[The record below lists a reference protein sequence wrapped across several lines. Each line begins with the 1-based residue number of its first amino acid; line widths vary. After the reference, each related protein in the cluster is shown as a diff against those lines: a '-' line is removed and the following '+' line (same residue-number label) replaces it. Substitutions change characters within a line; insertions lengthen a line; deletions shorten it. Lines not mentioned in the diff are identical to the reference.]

1 MNKYVAIIIVYSL
14 AMILV
19 GYLFT
24 KRSKVSDAKDFFV
37 ARRSLNKKL
46 LFSTLL
52 ASNIGAGSTIGLAGL
67 AYKYGISAWWWIGA
81 SGLGSIFLAYL
92 VGPRIYR
99 LAKAHGFL
107 TLGDY
112 LEFRYSK
119 AFRGFISLL
128 MGVGTLAILGGQLLA
143 IAWILE
149 VISGLPKVYG
159 VLLGAGVIVIYSAM
173 GGLFA
178 AVAVNLFQIIVKMLG
193 FSFAAIASYI
203 AVGGFSGLIEK
214 SAEVAERSATLFS
227 PSGIGLGIIV
237 GYFLMLTP
245 SFCVSSG
252 LIGKVYG
259 AKDEDTV
266 KKATALNGAAQWV
279 FGVVIVFIGMSAYAM
294 MPDLINR
301 EHALPSAII
310 NLMPFWVAAFALAAI
325 FSAEV
330 STCDALLYMIA
341 GAWVNDF
348 YKGLFKPDI
357 SSERLLFLGRI
368 AMVCGGLVAIIFA
381 LIIPSIISALTIFY
395 TLMSVCLTAP
405 LFFGLFTKAAD
416 ARAAFLS
423 SILGVAVTLALTV
436 IFRIVPSFNIA
447 IGTLKFNAQSI
458 GILCSLVVMALYC
471 RWLKRQ
477 QNV

>member
-1 MNKYVAIIIVYSL
+1 MMNKYVLIIILYSFV
-14 AMILV
+14 MVLV
-19 GYLFT
+19 GYFFT
-24 KRSKVSDAKDFFV
+24 RHSRVKDAKDFFV
-37 ARRSLNKKL
+37 ARRSLDTKL

-67 AYKYGISAWWWIGA
+67 AYKFGISAWWWIGA
-81 SGLGSIFLAYL
+81 SGLGSIFLAYW

-99 LAKAHGFL
+99 IAKEKGFL

-149 VISGLPKVYG
+149 VISGLSKVYG

-173 GGLFA
+173 GGLFS
-178 AVAVNLFQIIVKMLG
+178 AVAVNMLQIIVKMFG
-193 FSFAAIASYI
+193 FTFAAIFAYI

-227 PSGIGLGIIV
+227 PGGIGLSVII

-259 AKDEDTV
+259 AKDESTV
-266 KKATALNGAAQWV
+266 KKGTALNGAAQWV
-279 FGVVIVFIGMSAYAM
+279 FGVLIVFIGMSAYAM
-294 MPDLINR
+294 MPDLSNS

-310 NLMPFWVAAFALAAI
+310 NLMPLWVAALALASI

-348 YKGLFKPDI
+348 YKGLFNPTI
-357 SSERLLFLGRI
+357 SSVRLLFLGRV
-368 AMVCGGLVAIIFA
+368 AMICGGGIAIIFA
-381 LIIPSIISALTIFY
+381 LCLDSIISALTIFY

-405 LFFGLFTKAAD
+405 VFFGLFTKIAD
-416 ARAAFLS
+416 SRAAFLS
-423 SILGVAVTLALTV
+423 SAVGVIVTI
-436 IFRIVPSFNIA
+436 IFRYFTEAKIWI
-447 IGTLKFNAQSI
+447 LNAQST
-458 GILCSLVVMALYC
+458 GILFSLILMTFYC
-471 RWLKRQ
+471 LWLKRCRIA
-477 QNV
+477 